1 MVHAAEIPGYSVV
14 RDSETGRVDTPATGE
29 RVLGHGRHCI
39 LDTVDVKVRGLN
51 TRVAQDRKSLTSVY
65 DMCAAGHHVV
75 FDFDND
81 KDDVE
86 ARGDQVDRRED
97 KLQVAEPRVGARD
110 QGHPESGNRGGS
122 HQHAGAGCR
131 GFVPF
136 RGAGS
141 LAVAFRMSRR
151 SWTLL
156 RGLKPRVP
164 GRRGEANHRNPEPGA
179 IRAWALSVGLTN
191 DSRENH
197 EAAGHMPHRVCAG
210 CVWLDAGEVMH
221 T

>member
-1 MVHAAEIPGYSVV
+1 MAASGATGETTLSGFFLTAFEGEAELNSFQSQNAGVLVTGIDSGAARSVVHAGEIPGYPVM

-29 RVLGHGRHCI
+29 RVLDHGRHCI

-51 TRVAQDRKSLTSVY
+51 IRLAQVRKSLTSVY

-81 KDDVE
+81 KNDVE
-86 ARGDQVDRRED
+86 ARGDQVDWRED
-97 KLQVAEPRVGARD
+97 LLQVAEPRVGARD

-122 HQHAGAGCR
+122 DQHAGAGCR

-151 SWTLL
+151 SWDPPARTET
-156 RGLKPRVP
+156 KS
-164 GRRGEANHRNPEPGA
+164 A
-179 IRAWALSVGLTN
+179 RASWG
-191 DSRENH
+191 
-197 EAAGHMPHRVCAG
+197 GQP
-210 CVWLDAGEVMH
+210 
-221 T
+221 